1 MTHNIIIGKPLVDPW
16 QLLST
21 TQEEYENNDIRDTL
35 FTDERDLP
43 TLMVMSGMVKSKS
56 EIRRNKPQL
65 CIKLN
70 DLDCIMIKWGK
81 QRLYIVVGE

>member
-21 TQEEYENNDIRDTL
+21 TQEEYETNDIRDTL

>member
-1 MTHNIIIGKPLVDPW
+1 MTHNIIIRKSLVEPW
-16 QLLST
+16 QLIST
-21 TQEEYENNDIRDTL
+21 TQEEVEKNNKKDTL

-56 EIRRNKPQL
+56 EVRRNKPQL